1 MKKHLALAL
10 LLLCTATSFAQQIKL
25 NGYASYVFDD
35 NIHSYYNDTHY
46 FDGTIKGGLLWGAGL
61 EVGVGY
67 NQALELSYLRQS
79 TTAPFSY
86 YDQRQQNVDF
96 GFDSNFILLGGTQ
109 YFGKPSGQFNGFIGW
124 MAGVDIINVSN
135 PNDNYSGSATKFA
148 WGFKGGGDYWLSDA
162 VAIKIQVQFLSV
174 TQAVGGAYYYGPP
187 GYYTTGVTTVSSMLQ
202 FGIGGGLVYKFNSGK
217 K

>member
-1 MKKHLALAL
+1 MKKQLALAL
-10 LLLCTATSFAQQIKL
+10 LLLCTATAFAQQVKL

-61 EVGVGY
+61 EVGVAH

-79 TTAPFSY
+79 TTAPFYY
-86 YDQRQQNVDF
+86 YDQREQVVDF
-96 GFDSNFILLGGTQ
+96 GFASNFILLGGTQ
-109 YFGKPSGQFNGFIGW
+109 YFGKPSGQFNGFLGW
-124 MAGVDIINVSN
+124 MAGVDIVDVSN
-135 PNDNYSGSATKFA
+135 PNGNYSNTSTKFA

-162 VAIKIQVQFLSV
+162 VALKIQVQFLSV

-187 GYYTTGVTTVSSMLQ
+187 GYYSGVTTVASMLQ
-202 FGIGGGLVYKFNSGK
+202 FGIGGGLVYRFNSGK
-217 K
+217 R

>member
-1 MKKHLALAL
+1 MKKQLTLALF
-10 LLLCTATSFAQQIKL
+10 LLCTATVFAQQVKL

-35 NIHSYYNDTHY
+35 NVHSYYNDTRY
-46 FDGTIKGGLLWGAGL
+46 FDGTIKGGLLYGAGL

-86 YDQRQQNVDF
+86 FDNGPQVVDF
-96 GFDSNFILLGGTQ
+96 GFASNFILLGGTQ

-124 MAGVDIINVSN
+124 MAGVDIIDINN
-135 PNDNYSGSATKFA
+135 PDGNYSNNSTKFA
-148 WGFKGGGDYWLSDA
+148 WGFKGGGDYWLSSSLA
-162 VAIKIQVQFLSV
+162 LKIQVQFLSV

-187 GYYTTGVTTVSSMLQ
+187 GYYGGVTTVSSMLQ

-217 K
+217 R